1 MTPPPNG
8 DGTNKPE
15 DDPLGGMDPMAWLE
29 SLARR
34 QGANPDELTTAADL
48 DVPMPSA
55 DTQVDAPGY
64 TPGYE
69 SAAKPAA
76 AAEPPPVPE
85 PAPPPAPAAVDP
97 SDPLGG
103 MDPMAWLESL
113 ARRQGANVDELTT
126 AADLDVPMPAADTV
140 LDEPG
145 YTPGYD
151 SAPKKKDA
159 EQPTETGIKPP
170 EPTPL
175 PPTPPHP
182 KPTPAAPPPPSPE
195 PAPDLTFD
203 DPLGGADPMAWL
215 ESLARRQG
223 ANVDELTTAADLD
236 VPMPAADAQSTAP
249 GYTDFDPFSAGTLSP
264 SARALEQPPPAAA
277 QPESTSE
284 DALGGAD
291 PMAWLESLAAKQG
304 APLEELPTMRAEAA
318 PSTPPESVP
327 LSDESDPM
335 AWLASFGDPTP
346 YDSVSDFASPSTD
359 QFTIE
364 SMTPDAALSWLD
376 SLSAEVEAAS
386 PPPSAP
392 EGISP
397 IEAGG
402 LSNDPQEVQA
412 WLTSQLGSLMQV
424 RAEEDELPL
433 PIDDSPAEPSS
444 SLPDWLSEAIVD
456 PTLPAARGALDPDI
470 KLPTPPADLP
480 TWLLESAEPAA
491 LDLDLGEDFLP
502 EETPALEA
510 IPEMAIELDP
520 QEIERMIKPTSPEE
534 VDDLAEYFNEE
545 YDRRRAGDETIP
557 LWYLEALQRAE
568 SAPLPEPTAQPPA
581 EPEPEFTFAPLGEGD
596 MPDWLKMMQPEPEVP
611 VAPEPA
617 LPAAVGTEGIDWLD
631 ALTEGMSEEEPAPA
645 TERPEWLA
653 PTGSL
658 DPSVVERFEAEQA
671 ARTPEPPPA
680 PVAQPAPA
688 YVPPTPPPTPPAP
701 APAPMRSAAV
711 AASLGQARQQ
721 VAAGQVLPALES
733 YQALVD
739 SMENL
744 EDVRADLRQLAEQ
757 HPKEPKVR
765 RLLGDTHMR
774 LGDLQAAL
782 DTYLNALKEL

>member
-1 MTPPPNG
+1 MTPPPND
-8 DGTNKPE
+8 DGTQKPE

-48 DVPMPSA
+48 DVPMPPS
-55 DTQVDAPGY
+55 DTQIDAPGY

-76 AAEPPPVPE
+76 AAEPPPPVPE
-85 PAPPPAPAAVDP
+85 PAPLPAAAAVDP

-113 ARRQGANVDELTT
+113 ARRQGANPDELTT

-159 EQPTETGIKPP
+159 EQPTIIRETEVKPPPQPKPTPSAPPP
-170 EPTPL
+170 EPTPE
-175 PPTPPHP
+175 
-182 KPTPAAPPPPSPE
+182 AA
-195 PAPDLTFD
+195 FD

-249 GYTDFDPFSAGTLSP
+249 GYTDFDPFSASTLSP
-264 SARALEQPPPAAA
+264 SARALEQPPSAAA
-277 QPESTSE
+277 EPESPPDS
-284 DALGGAD
+284 ALSGAD
-291 PMAWLESLAAKQG
+291 PMAWLEDLAAQQG
-304 APLEELPTMRAEAA
+304 APSEELPTMRVESASGA
-318 PSTPPESVP
+318 P
-327 LSDESDPM
+327 LGDESDPM

-346 YDSVSDFASPSTD
+346 YDSVDDFAATAAA
-359 QFTIE
+359 QFSLEE

-376 SLSAEVEAAS
+376 SLSSEAEAAS
-386 PPPSAP
+386 ALPSAP
-392 EGISP
+392 EGVSP

-424 RAEEDELPL
+424 RAEEDEAPL

-456 PTLPAARGALDPDI
+456 PTLTAARGALDPDI

-480 TWLLESAEPAA
+480 TWLLESAEPEA

-502 EETPALEA
+502 AETPALET

-520 QEIERMIKPTSPEE
+520 QEIERMIKPTSPED

-568 SAPLPEPTAQPPA
+568 SAPLPEPTAQAQPPA
-581 EPEPEFTFAPLGEGD
+581 EPEPEFTFAPLGESD
-596 MPDWLKMMQPEPEVP
+596 MPDWLRMMQPQPESP
-611 VAPEPA
+611 AAPEPA
-617 LPAAVGTEGIDWLD
+617 LPSAVGTESIDWLD
-631 ALTEGMSEEEPAPA
+631 ALTEGIPEEEATPAA
-645 TERPEWLA
+645 ERPDWLA

-658 DPSVVERFEAEQA
+658 DPAVVERFEAEQA
-671 ARTPEPPPA
+671 AHAAEPPPPA
-680 PVAQPAPA
+680 PVPEPTPV
-688 YVPPTPPPTPPAP
+688 YVPPPPPP

-711 AASLGQARQQ
+711 AASLSQARQQ

>member
-34 QGANPDELTTAADL
+34 QGANPDELTTAANL

-55 DTQVDAPGY
+55 DTPVDAPGY

-69 SAAKPAA
+69 SAAKPVAA
-76 AAEPPPVPE
+76 PVPPPPVPE
-85 PAPPPAPAAVDP
+85 PAPPPAAAAVDP

-159 EQPTETGIKPP
+159 EPPTIISETEAKPSQPTPPPPQPKPTPSAPPPP
-170 EPTPL
+170 EPT
-175 PPTPPHP
+175 
-182 KPTPAAPPPPSPE
+182 
-195 PAPDLTFD
+195 PDLTFD

-223 ANVDELTTAADLD
+223 ANVEELTTAADLD
-236 VPMPAADAQSTAP
+236 VPMPASDAQSTAP
-249 GYTDFDPFSAGTLSP
+249 GYTDFDPFSASTLSP
-264 SARALEQPPPAAA
+264 SARALEQPPAVE
-277 QPESTSE
+277 PESTSS

-304 APLEELPTMRAEAA
+304 APLEELPTMHAEAA
-318 PSTPPESVP
+318 QSAP

-346 YDSVSDFASPSTD
+346 YGSVDDFAPTGTD
-359 QFTIE
+359 QFLVE
-364 SMTPDAALSWLD
+364 SMTPDAARSWLD
-376 SLSAEVEAAS
+376 SLSSEAEVAS
-386 PPPSAP
+386 PPPSVP
-392 EGISP
+392 EGVSP

-424 RAEEDELPL
+424 RAEEDELAL

-480 TWLLESAEPAA
+480 TWLLEAAEPEA
-491 LDLDLGEDFLP
+491 LDLDLDADFLP
-502 EETPALEA
+502 EEMPASEA

-568 SAPLPEPTAQPPA
+568 SAPLPEPTAQTQPPA

-596 MPDWLKMMQPEPEVP
+596 MPDWLRIMQPEPEP
-611 VAPEPA
+611 PAAPEPA
-617 LPAAVGTEGIDWLD
+617 LPAAVGTTGIDWLD
-631 ALTEGMSEEEPAPA
+631 ALTEGMPDAEAAPA
-645 TERPEWLA
+645 AQRPEWLA

-658 DPSVVERFEAEQA
+658 DPTVVERFEAEQA
-671 ARTPEPPPA
+671 ARAAEPPA
-680 PVAQPAPA
+680 PAPIPEPAPA
-688 YVPPTPPPTPPAP
+688 YVPPPAPPAP
-701 APAPMRSAAV
+701 APAPVRSATV
-711 AASLGQARQQ
+711 AASLSQARQQ

-739 SMENL
+739 SMESL

>member
-55 DTQVDAPGY
+55 DTRVDAPGY

-76 AAEPPPVPE
+76 AAQPPPAPE
-85 PAPPPAPAAVDP
+85 PAPPPAAAAVDP

-113 ARRQGANVDELTT
+113 ARRQGANPDELTT

-151 SAPKKKDA
+151 SAPKKKDDQ
-159 EQPTETGIKPP
+159 QPTETGIKPP
-170 EPTPL
+170 EPTPT
-175 PPTPPHP
+175 PPTPPQP
-182 KPTPAAPPPPSPE
+182 KPTPSVPPPPEPTPE
-195 PAPDLTFD
+195 IAFD

-236 VPMPAADAQSTAP
+236 VPMPASDAQSTAP

-277 QPESTSE
+277 QPESTLE
-284 DALGGAD
+284 DALGGTD

-304 APLEELPTMRAEAA
+304 APLEELPTMRGEAA
-318 PSTPPESVP
+318 PSAP

-346 YDSVSDFASPSTD
+346 YDSVDDFAATSD
-359 QFTIE
+359 QFSLE

-376 SLSAEVEAAS
+376 SLSSEAEAAS
-386 PPPSAP
+386 APPSAP

-433 PIDDSPAEPSS
+433 PTDDSPAEPSS

-480 TWLLESAEPAA
+480 TWLLESAEPEA

-568 SAPLPEPTAQPPA
+568 SAPQPEPTAQTPSPA
-581 EPEPEFTFAPLGEGD
+581 EPEPEFTFAPLGESD
-596 MPDWLKMMQPEPEVP
+596 MPDWLQMMQPEPETP

-617 LPAAVGTEGIDWLD
+617 LPATVGTGIDWLD
-631 ALTEGMSEEEPAPA
+631 ALTEGMPEEEAPPAA
-645 TERPEWLA
+645 ERPEWLA

-658 DPSVVERFEAEQA
+658 DPAVVERFEAEQA
-671 ARTPEPPPA
+671 ARAPEPPPT
-680 PVAQPAPA
+680 PAPA
-688 YVPPTPPPTPPAP
+688 YVPPAPPPTPPAP
-701 APAPMRSAAV
+701 ATAPMRSAAV

-721 VAAGQVLPALES
+721 VAAGQVLSALES